1 MLHLKK
7 KSKIFIFTISFFV
20 FFLLLFGENI
30 KDTIKSSL
38 NDNNVIKYKFFKDL
52 VKVIGDPRYIMN
64 DYNVNF
70 LPKTQFLDFEIS
82 KFKIN
87 KNAQDSHFIEIVNKN
102 LLVTSNNL
110 KIYIKEIE
118 NIDLKKK
125 RLQLN
130 EINNNLQNF
139 SIKNILDTKFHNNN
153 LYVSYKRIINSNCNS
168 VGVVNAIFDIKYL
181 KFEELFSIDECANG
195 AIWGGAIDIYETENG
210 PGILL
215 STSDVIRS
223 NDEDIS
229 NERDRRAQENKS
241 FFHIGP
247 PRDSGLYNNFKN
259 NNILNIKEAEY
270 LLCTG
275 LFDEHDKELIYYKT
289 LLQKVIGKIM
299 ICTNPDLIVDRG
311 KKREFCAGSVA
322 KVYEDI
328 GGKVEYFGKPYPKVY
343 NQSTNINNKKVLCI
357 GDNLDTDIRG
367 ANKQNFD
374 SFLISDGIHKQEISN
389 EKFEKI
395 KKKYNVEVDYIQKKL
410 QW

>member
-1 MLHLKK
+1 MTKNLDSSGLKSIADQYDLFFIDLWGVVHNGINLYEDSVNALQKLADKK
-7 KSKIFIFTISFFV
+7 KEIV
-20 FFLLLFGENI
+20 LLTNAPRP
-30 KDTIKSSL
+30 
-38 NDNNVIKYKFFKDL
+38 NNNVIDFLKRMGLDKKFSSKVYTSGEAALEYLNKKYK
-52 VKVIGDPRYIMN
+52 
-64 DYNVNF
+64 
-70 LPKTQFLDFEIS
+70 
-82 KFKIN
+82 
-87 KNAQDSHFIEIVNKN
+87 
-102 LLVTSNNL
+102 
-110 KIYIKEIE
+110 
-118 NIDLKKK
+118 
-125 RLQLN
+125 
-130 EINNNLQNF
+130 
-139 SIKNILDTKFHNNN
+139 
-153 LYVSYKRIINSNCNS
+153 
-168 VGVVNAIFDIKYL
+168 
-181 KFEELFSIDECANG
+181 
-195 AIWGGAIDIYETENG
+195 
-210 PGILL
+210 
-215 STSDVIRS
+215 
-223 NDEDIS
+223 
-229 NERDRRAQENKS
+229 NKS